1 MALSPSRPVA
11 AAGGGVSVEAGPEL
25 RRPLATMLAL
35 AVASAAAVGAA
46 VAIQP
51 LLGLAAVAA
60 VAAALVLSQRPVLA
74 VYVLVM
80 VAPAC
85 AGLQRGLFVPGLR
98 VSEAAIAGIGI
109 LVLVFAPRL
118 TRPRWSW
125 VEILLLAYAAATVCL
140 GGFDLVTRH
149 APLTTEE
156 LGTLLGPF
164 QFVLLLRVV
173 VVAMQKERY
182 RLRAAQLLLAAAAL
196 VSLVALAQYL
206 NLGPARSLL
215 AQATGSVLYTSTLGA
230 GVARVTGPFN
240 IWHEL
245 AGFLMPSILLS
256 LALLC
261 GREAR
266 SWRLFYAAVF
276 ALATMALVSTAAV
289 GIMVMTTLGCF
300 YIAWRRRL
308 LHVALVVAVPV
319 ALIVAVLF
327 GGTLGGRVE
336 QQYAPTSTTYRIP
349 FAPQSISYRYALFRE
364 QNAPA
369 LAGRWAT
376 GYGPDLPPRLA
387 LGNFPFSQTT
397 YISLLL
403 RGGVPLLAIFLL
415 LTAAVILAARRA
427 QRGAGTDLQWSIA
440 TVVLV
445 TTLSYVVLQ
454 LIEAY
459 MLDAGPPHSYWA
471 FVGLMLAAGAG
482 AHGKGTNARGL

>member
-1 MALSPSRPVA
+1 MALSPNRPA
-11 AAGGGVSVEAGPEL
+11 AATGGGSVLEVGAEL
-25 RRPLATMLAL
+25 RRPVATMLAL
-35 AVASAAAVGAA
+35 AIASATAVGAA
-46 VAIQP
+46 AAIQP
-51 LLGLAAVAA
+51 LLGLVAVAA
-60 VAAALVLSQRPVLA
+60 VAAALVFSQRPVLA
-74 VYVLVM
+74 VYVLVLI
-80 VAPAC
+80 APAC
-85 AGLQRGLFVPGLR
+85 AGLQRGLVVPGLR

-109 LVLVFAPRL
+109 LVLLFAPRVA
-118 TRPRWSW
+118 RPRWSR
-125 VEILLLAYAAATVCL
+125 VEILLLLYAAATVCL
-140 GGFDLVTRH
+140 GGFDLATRH
-149 APLTTEE
+149 APLTTED
-156 LGTLLGPF
+156 LGTMLGPV

-173 VVAMQKERY
+173 VVAMGKETY

-196 VSLVALAQYL
+196 VSLVALAQYA
-206 NLGPARSLL
+206 NLGPTRSLL
-215 AQATGSVLYTSTLGA
+215 AQVTGSVLYSSTLGA

-245 AGFLMPSILLS
+245 AGFLMPSILLA

-261 GREAR
+261 SGGGRG
-266 SWRLFYAAVF
+266 WRLFYAAVF
-276 ALATMALVSTAAV
+276 ALGTMALVSTAAV
-289 GIMVMTTLGCF
+289 GIMVMTAIGCF
-300 YIAWRRRL
+300 YVAWRRRL
-308 LHVALVVAVPV
+308 LHVAVVVAVPV

-327 GGTLGGRVE
+327 GGTLDGRVE

-349 FAPQSISYRYALFRE
+349 YAPQSISYRYALFRE

-397 YISLLL
+397 YVTLLL

-415 LTAAVILAARRA
+415 LTAAVVQAARRA
-427 QRGAGTDLQWSIA
+427 QRGAATDLQWSIA

-482 AHGKGTNARGL
+482 VEPRGSNARGL